1 MPYELLS
8 TGNVL
13 ISSDTRSGLFEEI
26 DKFVME
32 HNPDT
37 MNIRSMLKGNK
48 FTTFPSGGGSRERDA
63 RSQVSDVPM
72 YKRKTWS
79 AIYEY
84 TENAEKVEKDKLEA
98 KRLIK
103 LEVRIKQDDL
113 QRKVEAALE
122 MQSGG
127 ISVDLQRDILDIG
140 GKKYDFTEIED
151 AKIAEEKALKKEKRD
166 TKIKAKK
173 DAEIAK
179 LEKKLAR
186 IKKK

>member
-98 KRLIK
+98 KRLN
-103 LEVRIKQDDL
+103 
-113 QRKVEAALE
+113 
-122 MQSGG
+122 
-127 ISVDLQRDILDIG
+127 
-140 GKKYDFTEIED
+140 D